1 MRLTTDRVHV
11 EEGAVAA
18 ATWFESLAVAS
29 HPLQRRPRR
38 NYLLFIQKST
48 THTQIRD
55 LQIETRLF
63 PNSFAATS
71 RLYLLSR

>member
-11 EEGAVAA
+11 EKGAVAA

-38 NYLLFIQKST
+38 SYLLFIQEE
-48 THTQIRD
+48 HEAHAD
-55 LQIETRLF
+55 
-63 PNSFAATS
+63 S
-71 RLYLLSR
+71 RSAD